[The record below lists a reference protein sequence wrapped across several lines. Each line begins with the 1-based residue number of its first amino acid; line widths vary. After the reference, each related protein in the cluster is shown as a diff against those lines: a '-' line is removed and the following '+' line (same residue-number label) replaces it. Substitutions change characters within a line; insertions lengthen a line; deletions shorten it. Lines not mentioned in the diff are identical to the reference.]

1 MSEGDDISEAEMRVD
16 TELNRRTVLSTA
28 TAAAGAA
35 GLSSTVASADDDV
48 ELTTA
53 EVARSMADAEV
64 LAVDRPAD
72 DVSADDIRFT
82 PDRIP
87 DDGDIHVGK
96 YKSAPVPGDS
106 AVKAQPYEE
115 WLRQD
120 APTGFEDQPRANLSD
135 LLYFQ
140 QDVGSISVAGYTF
153 NFGVGFGLTVSSAGG
168 RNLSGTLSVDVY
180 INGASF
186 ALASFSVGYTSSQ
199 GLCVSVPAQYRP
211 PGVDAEGCIDFSI
224 TNENGEIC
232 LGAGISFSVCAG
244 GDCPVIDCSYCKSI
258 SSPTLQGCAENPF

>member
-1 MSEGDDISEAEMRVD
+1 MQVD
-16 TELNRRTVLSTA
+16 TKVDRRKVLSTA
-28 TAAAGAA
+28 TAAAGVA
-35 GLSSTVASADDDV
+35 GLTSTAAAADDSQ
-48 ELTTA
+48 LTTA

-64 LAVDRPAD
+64 LAVDRPTGDVAVD
-72 DVSADDIRFT
+72 DVRFT
-82 PDRIP
+82 SDRIP

-96 YKSAPVPGDS
+96 YKSASVPGDS
-106 AVKAQPYEE
+106 GVKAQSYQE

-120 APTGFEDQPRANLSD
+120 APTGFEDQARANLSN

-140 QDVGSISVAGYTF
+140 QDIGAISVAGYTF
-153 NFGVGFGLTVSSAGG
+153 NFGVGLGLTVSSAGG

-186 ALASFSVGYTSSQ
+186 ALASFSAGYTSKE

-211 PGVDAEGCIDFSI
+211 PGVDAEGCIDFTI
-224 TNENGEIC
+224 TNEDGEIC

-244 GDCPVIDCSYCKSI
+244 GDCPAIDCSYCKSI
-258 SSPTLQGCAENPF
+258 SSPTLEGCADNPF